1 MTKAV
6 LLLNLGTPAEPTP
19 AGLRDFYR
27 YFFSD
32 PFVFDFNP
40 VGRWLLRN
48 LIILPL
54 RAPRIARD
62 YEKIWMKEGSPL
74 KVYADRLQTSVQ
86 QCFADAGEDVIV
98 RNGMAY
104 SKPFVSES
112 MAEFEQMGVRE
123 ILLLPMFP
131 QYSTATT
138 ASIFHTV
145 NEAAQQWQTKPCLIF
160 VDDLF
165 QEPAFIS
172 AWKIHINEQLQSDDV
187 DHVIFSYH
195 GVPEKSIKK
204 ADAAEVCWF
213 GRCCD
218 QVTPQNRLCYRM
230 QCLQTTRGI
239 TATLGWDES
248 FWSMAFQSRFGPLP
262 WIQPYLDEHI
272 VELVDKGCKRIAV
285 VTPSFISDC
294 LETIFEI
301 GIEYREEFEEAGGK
315 EFQLVPNLNDNPAW
329 FRAVYDIARTHLGGV
344 KNVADKTGSAD
355 SVAAVS
361 AEDLE
366 PSSGSG
372 TETGPKAE
380 KPACSGCQSEPQAHQ
395 PIF

>member
-1 MTKAV
+1 MAGKALGMRKAV
-6 LLLNLGTPAEPTP
+6 LLLNLGTPAEPTA

-27 YFFSD
+27 HFFSD

-62 YEKIWMKEGSPL
+62 YEQIWMEEGSPL
-74 KVYADRLQTSVQ
+74 KVYADRMQANLQQ
-86 QCFADAGEDVIV
+86 RFADAGEDVIV

-112 MAEFEQMGVRE
+112 MAEFEQLGVKE
-123 ILLLPMFP
+123 VLLLPMYP

-138 ASIFHTV
+138 ASVFHSV
-145 NEAAQQWQTKPCLIF
+145 NEAARQWHTRPELRF

-165 QEPAFIS
+165 QETAFIG
-172 AWKIHINEQLQSDDV
+172 AWKKHINEKLQTGDV

-204 ADAAEVCWF
+204 ADDAGVCWF

-218 QVTPQNRLCYRM
+218 QVTPENRRCYRM
-230 QCLQTTRGI
+230 QCLQTTRNI
-239 TATLGWDES
+239 AAALGWDDS
-248 FWSMAFQSRFGPLP
+248 YWSMAFQSRFGPLP

-272 VELVDKGCKRIAV
+272 VELVEKGRKRIAV

-294 LETIFEI
+294 LETVFEI
-301 GIEYREEFEEAGGK
+301 GIEYREEFEEAGGDTFK
-315 EFQLVPNLNDNPAW
+315 LIPNLNDNPAW
-329 FRAVYDIARTHLGGV
+329 FGAVYQIAKAHLDGV
-344 KNVADKTGSAD
+344 SSDPWPGSTAGTNTLDTVVAG
-355 SVAAVS
+355 
-361 AEDLE
+361 
-366 PSSGSG
+366 
-372 TETGPKAE
+372 
-380 KPACSGCQSEPQAHQ
+380 SEPLSKVGAGLATDR
-395 PIF
+395 ISLLNAAN